1 MIHAE
6 EKMNEVEFYC
16 IHQICWEK
24 GSDKQKTKVT

>member
-6 EKMNEVEFYC
+6 EKMNEVGILSS

-24 GSDKQKTKVT
+24 GSDKP